1 MFIKIP
7 FESTLDFKTNIY
19 EITKMSLEHDY
30 NVNEGAVLGNFYVT
44 GEYRSHEVSVNKEP
58 FKFTLPFEV
67 EISNDIDLDTLE
79 FNIEDF
85 SYTIEGE
92 NKLKVNIEYSLAGE
106 ERKGELIDTDDDEV
120 VFEEVPDEE
129 LQREMDELDELINKE
144 EVVEE
149 EKKEE
154 VKEDNTEKLETN
166 EEVKEIEEQV
176 EQVEDERLTKEQE
189 KTIMETITSS
199 DDTFVTYHIH
209 MVKESETMES
219 IATMYS
225 IPTSLLQE
233 YNNVDTITL
242 GDKILIPKVDE

>member
-67 EISNDIDLDTLE
+67 EISDDIDLDTLE

-92 NKLKVNIEYSLAGE
+92 NKLKVNIEYSLAAE
-106 ERKGELIDTDDDEV
+106 ERKGELIDTDEED

-129 LQREMDELDELINKE
+129 LQREMDELDELISKE
-144 EVVEE
+144 E
-149 EKKEE
+149 
-154 VKEDNTEKLETN
+154 ETN
-166 EEVKEIEEQV
+166 EEVKEEVPKTTVEEIETLE
-176 EQVEDERLTKEQE
+176 EEPNEEDERITKEQE

-199 DDTFVTYHIH
+199 DDTFVTYHVH

-225 IPTSLLQE
+225 IPASLLQE
-233 YNNVDTITL
+233 YNNVDTISL

>member
-67 EISNDIDLDTLE
+67 EISDDIDLDTLE

-92 NKLKVNIEYSLAGE
+92 NKLKVNIEYSLAAE
-106 ERKGELIDTDDDEV
+106 ERKGELIDTDED

-129 LQREMDELDELINKE
+129 LQREMDELDELISKEEETTEEVKEETEPTEKLEEVKE

-149 EKKEE
+149 PPETEE
-154 VKEDNTEKLETN
+154 D
-166 EEVKEIEEQV
+166 
-176 EQVEDERLTKEQE
+176 DERITKEQE

-199 DDTFVTYHIH
+199 DDTFVTYHVH

>member
-30 NVNEGAVLGNFYVT
+30 NVSGGAVLGNFYVT

-67 EISNDIDLDTLE
+67 ELRDDIDLDTLE

-85 SYTIEGE
+85 SYIIEGE
-92 NKLKVNIEYSLAGE
+92 NQLKVNIEYSLAAE
-106 ERKGELIDTDDDEV
+106 ERKGELIDTDEGDED
-120 VFEEVPDEE
+120 VFEEVPDVE
-129 LQREMDELDELINKE
+129 LQREMAELDELVSQEKE
-144 EVVEE
+144 DAKVKKDLEGTKPVEE
-149 EKKEE
+149 EPN
-154 VKEDNTEKLETN
+154 KEDTER
-166 EEVKEIEEQV
+166 I
-176 EQVEDERLTKEQE
+176 TKEQE

-199 DDTFVTYHIH
+199 DDTFVTYHVH

-233 YNNVDTITL
+233 YNNVDTISL

>member
-67 EISNDIDLDTLE
+67 EISDDIDLNTLE

-106 ERKGELIDTDDDEV
+106 ERKGELIDTDED

-144 EVVEE
+144 EVT
-149 EKKEE
+149 EE
-154 VKEDNTEKLETN
+154 VKEDEKPKEVTEQLEEIK
-166 EEVKEIEEQV
+166 EEVGESPETEEPT
-176 EQVEDERLTKEQE
+176 EDDERLTKEQE

-199 DDTFVTYHIH
+199 DDTFVTYHVH

>member
-67 EISNDIDLDTLE
+67 EISDDIDLDTLE

-92 NKLKVNIEYSLAGE
+92 NELKVNIEYSLAAE
-106 ERKGELIDTDDDEV
+106 ERKGELIDTDED

-144 EVVEE
+144 EA
-149 EKKEE
+149 EE
-154 VKEDNTEKLETN
+154 VKEEVSKTTEE
-166 EEVKEIEEQV
+166 EIETLE
-176 EQVEDERLTKEQE
+176 EEPIEDGERITKEQE

-199 DDTFVTYHIH
+199 DDTFVTYHVH

>member
-67 EISNDIDLDTLE
+67 EISDDIDLDTLE

-106 ERKGELIDTDDDEV
+106 ERKGELIDTDED

-144 EVVEE
+144 EETT
-149 EKKEE
+149 EE
-154 VKEDNTEKLETN
+154 VKEEVPKTTEE
-166 EEVKEIEEQV
+166 EIETLV
-176 EQVEDERLTKEQE
+176 EEPVEDDERITKEQE

-209 MVKESETMES
+209 LVKESETMES

-225 IPTSLLQE
+225 IPVSLLQE

>member
-67 EISNDIDLDTLE
+67 ELRDDIDLDTLE

-106 ERKGELIDTDDDEV
+106 ERKGELIDTDDED

-129 LQREMDELDELINKE
+129 LQREMDELDELVNKE
-144 EVVEE
+144 VTEEPKEE
-149 EKKEE
+149 ET
-154 VKEDNTEKLETN
+154 TE
-166 EEVKEIEEQV
+166 EIEEV
-176 EQVEDERLTKEQE
+176 EEPTEDEERITKEQE

-199 DDTFVTYHIH
+199 DDTFVTYHVH

-219 IATMYS
+219 IAVMYS

>member
-67 EISNDIDLDTLE
+67 ELRDDIDLDTLE

-92 NKLKVNIEYSLAGE
+92 NKLKVNIEYSLAAE
-106 ERKGELIDTDDDEV
+106 ERKGELIDTDED

-129 LQREMDELDELINKE
+129 LQREMDELDELVNKE
-144 EVVEE
+144 VTEEPKEE
-149 EKKEE
+149 ET
-154 VKEDNTEKLETN
+154 TE
-166 EEVKEIEEQV
+166 EIEEV
-176 EQVEDERLTKEQE
+176 EEPTEDEERITKEQE

-199 DDTFVTYHIH
+199 DDTFVTYHVH

-233 YNNVDTITL
+233 YNNVDTISL

>member
-67 EISNDIDLDTLE
+67 EISDDIDLDTLE

-92 NKLKVNIEYSLAGE
+92 NELKVNIEYSLAAE
-106 ERKGELIDTDDDEV
+106 ERKGELIDTDEDED

-129 LQREMDELDELINKE
+129 LQREMEELDELVSKEVTEEPKEETAEEVVEVKE

-149 EKKEE
+149 P
-154 VKEDNTEKLETN
+154 TEN
-166 EEVKEIEEQV
+166 E
-176 EQVEDERLTKEQE
+176 ERLTKEQE

-199 DDTFVTYHIH
+199 DDTFVTYHVH

-225 IPTSLLQE
+225 IPASLLQE